1 MEPAGCCHPL
11 TSDDSDALPFE
22 HQNLRSISEL
32 KPQLPL
38 KIHKSER
45 HFKFF
50 LPQLDSSRVFP
61 HLEMGLDS
69 LGTKLS
75 PKFDP
80 YRFVYRN
87 GLIWIVTYCDNRFE
101 HCICHDMTRI
111 EHDLEKGAN

>member
-11 TSDDSDALPFE
+11 NIKSTSYFRVKAPVTSEDSQIRTTF
-22 HQNLRSISEL
+22 QC
-32 KPQLPL
+32 
-38 KIHKSER
+38 
-45 HFKFF
+45 F

-87 GLIWIVTYCDNRFE
+87 GLIYG
-101 HCICHDMTRI
+101 
-111 EHDLEKGAN
+111 L